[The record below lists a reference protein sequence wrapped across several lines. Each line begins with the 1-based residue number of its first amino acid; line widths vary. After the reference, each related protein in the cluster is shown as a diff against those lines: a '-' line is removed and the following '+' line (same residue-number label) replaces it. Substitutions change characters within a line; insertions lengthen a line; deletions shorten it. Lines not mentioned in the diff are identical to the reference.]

1 MGRRMGRGLKMKN
14 VELRIASSS
23 ILSLRTDVRSLTVL
37 CGFSDSLDVS
47 HPFAMTV
54 QEFLIREAL

>member
-1 MGRRMGRGLKMKN
+1 MERRMGRELKMKN

-47 HPFAMTV
+47 HPFDMTI
-54 QEFLIREAL
+54 QEFLIRKAL

>member
-1 MGRRMGRGLKMKN
+1 MGRRRELKMKN
-14 VELRIASSS
+14 LKLKITSHS

-47 HPFAMTV
+47 HPFDMTI